1 MNIHRLKTARKNA
14 GLSQAQTA
22 KAIGIA
28 QRTYSEYERGLKEP
42 SFSIVQR
49 IATLFDVSI
58 DWLLNASSNKN
69 IKINVLNSRQDKD
82 DVIKDIRRVIWN
94 GSPLEATKKTLKVDF
109 RISEDSWN
117 MFLAI
122 CEQRGVTASSEIRRY
137 IEEQLLVYR
146 LHMHI
151 SSRD

>member
-1 MNIHRLKTARKNA
+1 MNIQWLKTARKNA

-28 QRTYSEYERGLKEP
+28 QGTYSEYERGLKEP
-42 SFSIVQR
+42 SLSIIQR

-69 IKINVLNSRQDKD
+69 IKINVLKSRQDKD
-82 DVIKDIRRVIWN
+82 YVIKDIRRVIWN

-137 IEEQLLVYR
+137 IEEQLLAYR
-146 LHMHI
+146 LYMHT
-151 SSRD
+151 SSRN